1 MKKILL
7 TLHKRI
13 INLSLQRKLIFSYS
27 LIIFLPMMIVG
38 FFAYNI
44 AAVSIKSQVSKYSSD
59 LIQQVNDNI
68 DNTVSELDRV
78 SLNLATDK
86 QLLQILDKSSARP
99 QQGILNDEKV
109 ADEKI
114 NNMINL
120 NTNID
125 ALFIFSYNGEVYSYK
140 DSNNSIK
147 LDYIFTRTRWFE
159 NMKALNVKKMLV
171 PTHFQ
176 DEVISTGHKKN
187 VYSYVSEII
196 DFNTKKSLGNILIDV
211 NADVFRKI
219 WDKVNLKKYQQFIV
233 IDNNKTIIYHSN
245 EDFISSQFRSDYIS
259 KLLKAKNGSIIAK
272 VDNHS
277 ELVTFNTSSF
287 TNWTVITITP
297 LSILYKNIINLQYI
311 IIITVALSIF
321 ISIFV
326 AVLLSKNI
334 TKPISELKDL
344 MKEAEQGNLSVKI
357 KVNSLDEIGELSLGF
372 NNMITKINNLIETVY
387 QTKFLKK
394 EAELNAL
401 QAQIN
406 PHFLYNTLQIIDIL
420 AEEEGVDVICSV
432 CHSLS
437 RIFRYSIN
445 TGKEVVPLSDEI
457 EHIKDY
463 IYIHKLRFNNRFDVI
478 YDIDEKLNNKKIIK
492 LVLQPL
498 VENAFFHGIENKI
511 SKSKIIISA
520 KMVNDL
526 IELTVEDT
534 GIGMDEIQ
542 LEKLRRTLNEEIIHS
557 DMDVFSNRSIGIK
570 NVNARI
576 RLYFGEAYGVIIDS
590 KLNKG
595 TKIKVVI
602 PCIDHESG
610 GINNDQS

>member
-7 TLHKRI
+7 ILYKRI
-13 INLSLQRKLIFSYS
+13 INLSLQRKLIFSYG

-44 AAVSIKSQVSKYSSD
+44 AAVSIKTEVSKYSSD

-68 DNTVSELDRV
+68 DNTVAELDRI
-78 SLNLATDK
+78 SSNLITDK
-86 QLLQILDKSSARP
+86 QILQILDKDSNRP
-99 QQGILNDEKV
+99 QLELLNDEKI

-147 LDYIFTRTRWFE
+147 LDYIFTSTRWFQS
-159 NMKALNVKKMLV
+159 MKALNIKKMLV
-171 PTHFQ
+171 PTHIQ

-187 VYSYVSEII
+187 VYSFVSEII
-196 DFNTKKSLGNILIDV
+196 DFNTKKNLGSILIDV
-211 NADVFRKI
+211 NSDIFRKI

-233 IDNNKTIIYHSN
+233 IDNNKTIIYHSD
-245 EDFISSQFRSDYIS
+245 EGFISSQFRSSYIS
-259 KLLKAKNGSIIAK
+259 KLLKSKNGSMISK
-272 VDNHS
+272 VNNYS
-277 ELVTFNTSSF
+277 ELITFNTSSF

-311 IIITVALSIF
+311 IIITVSISIF
-321 ISIFV
+321 ISLIV

-334 TKPISELKDL
+334 TKPISELKNL
-344 MKEAEQGNLSVKI
+344 MKEAEQGNLSVNI
-357 KVNSLDEIGELSLGF
+357 KVSSLDEVGELGLGF
-372 NNMITKINNLIETVY
+372 NNMIMKINDLIETVY
-387 QTKFLKK
+387 ETKFLKK

-406 PHFLYNTLQIIDIL
+406 PHFLYNTLQIIDII
-420 AEEEGVDVICSV
+420 AEEEGIEVICSV
-432 CHSLS
+432 CQSLA

-445 TGKEVVPLSDEI
+445 TGKEVVPLSNEI

-478 YDIDEKLNNKKIIK
+478 YDIDENLNNKKIIK

-520 KMVNDL
+520 KMVNEL

-534 GIGMDEIQ
+534 GIGMDERQ

-557 DMDVFSNRSIGIK
+557 DMDTFSNRSIGIK

-576 RLYFGEAYGVIIDS
+576 RLYFGDAYGINIDS
-590 KLNKG
+590 KLNEG

-602 PCIDHESG
+602 PCIDHENG
-610 GINNDQS
+610 GINNYGS